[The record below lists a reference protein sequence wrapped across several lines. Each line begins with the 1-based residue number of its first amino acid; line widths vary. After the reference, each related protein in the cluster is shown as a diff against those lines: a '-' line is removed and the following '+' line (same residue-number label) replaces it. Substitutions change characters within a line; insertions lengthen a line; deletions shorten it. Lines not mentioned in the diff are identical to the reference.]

1 MHATGQIVHTGKWG
15 MPHQQFKKGNGTL
28 QQETCM
34 CGSGNPKGVGFSS
47 KVPLVAPTLTQPW
60 HNAMVQ
66 MRGCGVWYRLSIP
79 LLAYLRTAFPFAVC
93 GIPPRPMGAF
103 VAKAALQNF
112 RRSTGNFII
121 CIQSRNAVP
130 GRFGLLRPCPR
141 GSYLED
147 TFAPSLIPLTC
158 NTHLNMHHNCFQK
171 TRARGYSKV

>member
-66 MRGCGVWYRLSIP
+66 MRGCGVWGTGIGYLSLCSHTFAQPSP
-79 LLAYLRTAFPFAVC
+79 LLCVAYHPDQWEHLWQKLRCKISVEVQA
-93 GIPPRPMGAF
+93 I
-103 VAKAALQNF
+103 
-112 RRSTGNFII
+112 S
-121 CIQSRNAVP
+121 
-130 GRFGLLRPCPR
+130 
-141 GSYLED
+141 
-147 TFAPSLIPLTC
+147 
-158 NTHLNMHHNCFQK
+158 
-171 TRARGYSKV
+171 